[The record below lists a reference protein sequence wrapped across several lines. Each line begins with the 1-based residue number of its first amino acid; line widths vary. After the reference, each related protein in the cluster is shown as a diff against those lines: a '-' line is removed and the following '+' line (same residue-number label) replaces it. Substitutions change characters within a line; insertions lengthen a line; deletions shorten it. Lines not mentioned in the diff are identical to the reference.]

1 MRFPEICTLET
12 PRLVLRKLTEE
23 DIPAYYT
30 RLGSSESVT
39 RYMLFDPHKDISES
53 AASIRKALGRYEAG
67 RCYRWGIALKED
79 NTLIGILELL
89 RFDEEKESCSF
100 AYMLAEDCWGKG
112 YGSEALVR
120 ALDFAFTEMAVQEVR
135 ADHFACNGASGGAMR
150 KAGMIYLR
158 TIPEKYEKHSIRYD
172 AEEYGITRKEW
183 HSLP

>member
-12 PRLVLRKLTEE
+12 SRLVLRKLTES

-30 RLGSSESVT
+30 RLGSSEAVT

-53 AASIRKALGRYEAG
+53 VASIRKALGRYEAG
-67 RCYRWGIALKED
+67 RCYRWGIALKEG
-79 NTLIGILELL
+79 NILMGILELL

-100 AYMLAEDCWGKG
+100 AYMLAEDYWGKG
-112 YGSEALVR
+112 YGSEALIR
-120 ALDFAFTEMAVQEVR
+120 ALDFAFTEMEVQEVR

-150 KAGMIYLR
+150 KAGMTYLR
-158 TIPEKYEKHSIRYD
+158 TIPEKYEKHGIRYD
-172 AEEYGITRKEW
+172 AEEYGITRNEW